1 MILTFRPVKVWPEGW
16 RDPDRARAR
25 AVSPF
30 TATYRDTLEIL
41 DRELHAIGARDPFL
55 QVDADPRQVRADGQ
69 LRADAR
75 VDHPGV
81 ILTFDT
87 RRHGTLVYACDRYVR
102 PSWRSSSGASWQH
115 NLRAIALGLEAL
127 RKVERYGIAERGQQY
142 AGYRELPSGIAVGA
156 AMTVED
162 AARLLAEHDGRPQ
175 APEEWRD
182 LLPDNGSPE
191 AVRSAFRHA
200 SKQHHPDNGGD
211 PEIFRRLVAARDLL
225 LEGAR

>member
-16 RDPDRARAR
+16 RDPDRARDS
-25 AVSPF
+25 SPF

-41 DRELHAIGARDPFL
+41 DRELHAIDARDPFL

-156 AMTVED
+156 AMTLEA
-162 AARLLAEHDGRPQ
+162 AARLLAEKDPRPY
-175 APEEWRD
+175 ADEEWRE
-182 LLPDNGSPE
+182 LLTEPE
-191 AVRSAFRHA
+191 AVRTAYRLA
-200 SKQHHPDNGGD
+200 SKTAHPDQGGD
-211 PEIFRRLVAARDLL
+211 PELFRRLTEARDLL